1 MIVCPK
7 NAKRG
12 RACSPPLSLTQRYAI
27 FAVPPN
33 CAKLCR
39 RLAQREAGL
48 PEQFQPISDYYN
60 LGLIISDGKPK

>member
-1 MIVCPK
+1 M
-7 NAKRG
+7 
-12 RACSPPLSLTQRYAI
+12 QRYAI

-33 CAKLCR
+33 GAKLCR

-48 PEQFQPISDYYN
+48 PEQFQAISDYYN

>member
-1 MIVCPK
+1 M
-7 NAKRG
+7 
-12 RACSPPLSLTQRYAI
+12 QRYAI
-27 FAVPPN
+27 FAAPPN

-48 PEQFQPISDYYN
+48 PVQFQAISDYYN